1 MPHSSPLATFWKLLL
16 EKDLISQERVVLLLL
31 VLVSALRNGV
41 GGGGGCGGT
50 DGAGAGV
57 GAGAECGL
65 RVVEDYDQ
73 KNLLMFF
80 CLVS

>member
-1 MPHSSPLATFWKLLL
+1 M
-16 EKDLISQERVVLLLL
+16 LLLL

-41 GGGGGCGGT
+41 GGGGGCGGI
-50 DGAGAGV
+50 DGVGAGV

-80 CLVS
+80 LSSFIKNGVLLKDAKQKKV